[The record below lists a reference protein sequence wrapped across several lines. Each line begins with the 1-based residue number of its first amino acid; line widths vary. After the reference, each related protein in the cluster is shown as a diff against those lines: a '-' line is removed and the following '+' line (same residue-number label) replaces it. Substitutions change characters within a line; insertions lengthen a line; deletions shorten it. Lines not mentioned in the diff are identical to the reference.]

1 MFETIISGTIS
12 KPTVDNMPLYVYLS
26 EEEKIKSKFKIGNV
40 IIYLPKKYNWFQK
53 KMYKIFF
60 DIDLEKV

>member
-1 MFETIISGTIS
+1 MFGTIS
-12 KPTVDNMPLYVYLS
+12 KQIVDDRNIHVYLS

-40 IIYLPKKYNWFQK
+40 IICLPKKYNWFQK

-60 DIDLEKV
+60 NIDLEKV

>member
-1 MFETIISGTIS
+1 MFEAIISGTIS
-12 KPTVDNMPLYVYLS
+12 EPTVDNRPLYVYLS
-26 EEEKIKSKFKIGNV
+26 EEEKIKSKFKIGNA

-60 DIDLEKV
+60 NIDLEKV